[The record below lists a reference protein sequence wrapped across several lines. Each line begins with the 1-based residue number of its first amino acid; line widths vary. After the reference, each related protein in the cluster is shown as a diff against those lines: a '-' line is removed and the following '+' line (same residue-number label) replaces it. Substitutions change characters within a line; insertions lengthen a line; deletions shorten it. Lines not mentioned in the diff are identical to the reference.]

1 MLKKIYFFFKH
12 KFFLTN
18 SHQSLEYKMML
29 LLMKENYKEKQ
40 KNIFHQKLLFSEE
53 EWQQFLRKNKKYLFH
68 KNKFEDKSIDWLTDI
83 ILNYNKDK
91 NNNRFEF
98 IRNNTEEGLAYEF
111 KMLAE
116 GYKYQYF
123 GHKRWEYVQ
132 HKQISRLTVFIII
145 LALLSFIEVDNLVKI
160 FKVIF

>member
-1 MLKKIYFFFKH
+1 
-12 KFFLTN
+12 
-18 SHQSLEYKMML
+18 ML
-29 LLMKENYKEKQ
+29 LLMKEHYKKTQ
-40 KNIFHQKLLFSEE
+40 NNIFYSKLLFTQEQ
-53 EWQQFLRKNKKYLFH
+53 WIQFLRKNKKYLFR

-83 ILNYNKDK
+83 ILNYTKKK
-91 NNNRFEF
+91 NDNRFEF
-98 IRNNTEEGLAYEF
+98 IRNDTEEGLVYEF

-123 GHKRWEYVQ
+123 GYKRWEYVQ

-160 FKVIF
+160 FKNLF